1 MRHGEEASNAQK
13 TKREFEGGDGHWRCR
28 TVRRRKKQPGRDV
41 PAQKKQKGEADSA
54 AQKEQNGQQEEE
66 DEADSAAHTEQK
78 GQQEAEDEA
87 DSAAQTEQK
96 GQREQ
101 EESESDGDDEACWIC
116 EEKLDAS
123 KDWLI

>member
-66 DEADSAAHTEQK
+66 DEADSAA
-78 GQQEAEDEA
+78 
-87 DSAAQTEQK
+87 QTEQK